1 MNKKKNILLG
11 GTLKYRIETLPEVLA
26 FHEELK
32 KNPHHELVGFN
43 YAVKPIKEN
52 KEVVGEYYVVTVK
65 VKVDDEKEPCGEV
78 HLIYEEPNLASVI
91 VMR

>member
-1 MNKKKNILLG
+1 MNKKTNILLG

-32 KNPHHELVGFN
+32 KNLNHELVGFN
-43 YAVKPIKEN
+43 YAVKPIKES

-65 VKVDDEKEPCGEV
+65 IKKTDDEKEPCGEV
-78 HLIYEEPNLASVI
+78 HPIYEESEAE
-91 VMR
+91 